1 MAALNST
8 QITTL
13 LLIAQASITFLISLR
28 AFSRYFKTHHDLH
41 FILGVAMGTIAVV
54 GVIGIIGDNYLA
66 SFFSTKWFR
75 YAAQIVSYFFIFL
88 ATLSTSER
96 YLRRVAQWLLIFVAL
111 LLVAL
116 FMTPLTP
123 QFADPKVEAI
133 VSLLRGVITFV
144 ISVNYMR
151 FFLQKGTRFSFLMG
165 LSFLLIAVGIAITTP
180 WYYEQTGLIY
190 LYVGDTTRTV
200 GLLTLLL
207 TFLIG

>member
-13 LLIAQASITFLISLR
+13 LSIAQASITFLISLR

-88 ATLSTSER
+88 ATLSTAER
-96 YLRRVAQWLLIFVAL
+96 YLRRVAQWQL
-111 LLVAL
+111 
-116 FMTPLTP
+116 
-123 QFADPKVEAI
+123 
-133 VSLLRGVITFV
+133 